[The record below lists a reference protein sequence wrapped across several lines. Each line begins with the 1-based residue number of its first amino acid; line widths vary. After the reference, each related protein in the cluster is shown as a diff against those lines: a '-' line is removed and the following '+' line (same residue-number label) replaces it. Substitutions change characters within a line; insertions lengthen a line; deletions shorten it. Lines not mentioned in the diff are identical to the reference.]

1 MSLFHRRSIGLLGRI
16 FAIVLLTIVIEF
28 VASTFLYER
37 ASRLSVREDEAHRVA
52 EHLVVAVK
60 LLSNSPVEERPAL
73 AAQLST
79 DRYEIHWTASRG
91 TPPPISPALPQMR
104 MQITAWEPDLAA
116 RNLRLRLKSPGR
128 NNVVVGALQ
137 LADGSWMEFSTAE
150 LLDGSTFAINRIV
163 LALVPAV
170 ALILLGGVLIRM
182 TLRPL
187 RTLAQAADG
196 IGHGEPTLLAEQGPS
211 EVRRVIHA
219 FNNMQARI
227 TQLIEDRTE
236 ALAAVGHDLRTPIAR
251 LQLRAEDIS
260 EHGLRGAI
268 ARDLQEVDAMLASL
282 FAFFGG
288 ESDPETPAETDIAVT
303 MATLVDDAQDRG
315 FRAEYDG
322 PDHFDLFV
330 RPVEIKRALAN
341 LMENALRYGGSAR
354 LSLLPG
360 IDEVVLR
367 IEDEGP
373 GIPAESLEAVLR
385 PFERLDPARTGG
397 SEGLGLGLSIV
408 VRAVQREGGALR
420 LSNRPEG
427 GLRADIYLPR
437 QAQS

>member
-1 MSLFHRRSIGLLGRI
+1 MSLFHRHSIGLLGRI

-28 VASTFLYER
+28 VASTLLYER
-37 ASRLSVREDEAHRVA
+37 ASQLSVREDEAHRVA

-79 DRYEIHWTASRG
+79 DRYDVHWTASRG
-91 TPPPISPALPQMR
+91 TSPPIAPALPQMR
-104 MQITAWEPDLAA
+104 TQITAWEPDLAT

-150 LLDGSTFAINRIV
+150 LLDGSTFAINRIF

-187 RTLAQAADG
+187 RTLAKAADG

-251 LQLRAEDIS
+251 LQLRAEGIS
-260 EHGLRGAI
+260 EDGLKNAI
-268 ARDLQEVDAMLASL
+268 GQDLQEVDAMLASL

-288 ESDPETPAETDIAVT
+288 ETDPEAQAETDIAVT

-315 FRAEYDG
+315 FAAEYEG
-322 PDHFDLFV
+322 PDHFDLLV

-341 LMENALRYGGSAR
+341 LVENALRYGGSAT
-354 LSLLPG
+354 LSLLPAE
-360 IDEVVLR
+360 DHVVLR
-367 IEDEGP
+367 VEDDGP
-373 GIPAESLEAVLR
+373 GIPVESLEAVLR

-397 SEGLGLGLSIV
+397 SEGLGLGLAIV
-408 VRAVQREGGALR
+408 VRAVQREGGTLK

-427 GLRADIYLPR
+427 GLRADIILSRPKG
-437 QAQS
+437 A

>member
-79 DRYEIHWTASRG
+79 DRYQVHWTASRG
-91 TPPPISPALPQMR
+91 TSPPISPALPQMR

-187 RTLAQAADG
+187 RTLAKAADG
-196 IGHGEPTLLAEQGPS
+196 IGHGEPTLLIEQGPS

-427 GLRADIYLPR
+427 GLRADICLPR